1 MIDKILNVDGPLMGL
16 LNKTGQLIVLSVLWL
31 LCCIPVPFIPAATTA
46 LYYAVCKSVRFEQG
60 SATKEF
66 WRSFSENRLRG
77 LKAGFVPAL
86 LTVLLTLNL
95 RVLHAGQGSDL
106 LRCGTAVLLAVLVAA
121 QVYICPV
128 LSRFTLKTA
137 DVWKLSFVMA
147 LRFWPLT
154 VLILAGAALG
164 AAAQFFL
171 LPIPTLAILP
181 GSLCLAATWPV
192 EKALRH
198 YMPPKEENDNSW
210 YYG

>member
-1 MIDKILNVDGPLMGL
+1 MMDKILNVDGPLMGL

-31 LCCIPVPFIPAATTA
+31 LCCVPVITVPAATTA
-46 LYYAVCKSVRFEQG
+46 LYYAVCKSIRFDTG

-66 WRSFSENRLRG
+66 FRSFRANVLRG
-77 LKAGFVPAL
+77 IGAGLPPAALAAL
-86 LTVLLTLNL
+86 LLLNL
-95 RVLHAGQGSDL
+95 RILGTGEGNNALGWGAL
-106 LRCGTAVLLAVLVAA
+106 LGLSLLAAA
-121 QVYICPV
+121 GVYICPI
-128 LSRFTLKTA
+128 LSRFTMNLR

-147 LRFWPLT
+147 VRFLPLT
-154 VLILAGAALG
+154 VLLLLGAAAG